1 MRRSSPIASAKDMP
15 RIEPIRAT
23 RTYGGTPS
31 GMSAAIVATGP
42 AGDNEDTDA
51 ALRVRVESS
60 AVTWQQRRL
69 LLVAGAL
76 VASSSHLIGSPIIAA
91 VAIYGIAIGVLVGEA
106 EVILAR
112 RARSEWQF
120 DAITLVARV
129 ALVTVLAVALTFGGA
144 GTWLTLGVLAVLV
157 ISVAGSVSTVSMVVV
172 VAYTSAVFVTTEF
185 LTIRDA
191 VPHAHLVASHETG
204 HMSILQLLGVALVAF
219 PGLAAVVH
227 LRWRAS
233 IETREELEERVDE
246 LRTARGALED
256 SRGEL
261 ERLNRDLNA
270 EVSQQ
275 TSELELR
282 NRYLSVVNAVSTALG
297 EPGNDEPLVGRAARI
312 AGRLIGGSAAQGWQ
326 IASDTE
332 PTSTFV
338 KLDGESGA
346 EMEALPLE
354 LLQEVADRREPLLS
368 EDAVGPDGEP
378 LPDPG
383 GPFVVVPIHSH
394 GESLGA
400 FAVIGIEVGEVGPR
414 ERNLLLSVGREVGA
428 ALVNAAHIRNMETRA
443 DRVALLS
450 DVAKFASGRRET
462 RDALNEALAPVREHL
477 DALRVSIVVSQHD
490 GQGET
495 LAVAGPPTEYSRGGR
510 HIDRLRSEVANGQ
523 PVLYRRADGVLPE
536 DVARGVGT
544 MIVAPVV
551 ASVAGVTPFGDP
563 PANPDAA
570 NHSDAE
576 RVVGALV
583 CSSAEEDVWDADTV
597 ALITEVAEVVARRLE
612 ADAYARLQSR
622 RIDELASL
630 TEVARLMQSGADVE
644 RLCGGFAQ
652 ALRALISYRAL
663 TIVRTSTFGSRDQVH
678 QFDADA
684 LTVDSRPDA
693 SPPESASLL
702 PEPVV
707 WSGGTGPSLQELLY
721 RPADSGVA
729 LPMLSKGQS
738 VGAVVIG
745 LEGGLDKE
753 LLSIVVQAV
762 EQLALALDA
771 AMLYQQATSRASQIQ
786 TQSNLARIVASQPD
800 LRQAFDEFA
809 EEMRWLVPFDQA
821 LLFLAAEDDSEQM
834 LPYAVAPGT
843 ASPAGW
849 GAPLDEAIVE
859 VAGSQDQPFALH
871 RNDLEHVTDEE
882 WRTLGGD
889 APHAIIVPVRDRSR
903 LMALFVLLSGSEQH
917 GVGVD
922 MNLLTEVAS
931 LLAVTIERLRLFE
944 RSEHMARHDQL
955 TGLPNFRY
963 VQEHLAAV
971 GERSTGK
978 QTSILMIDMDN
989 LKPFNDQLGHEV
1001 GDRVIRIV
1009 ARELIACSRA
1019 ADFVG
1024 RVGGDEF
1031 VMVMEEVGAN
1041 EALHVASRVHAALAQ
1056 AHLEIDN
1063 APRSISV
1070 SVGVASSPEDAATMA
1085 ELLREADRAMY
1096 TAKSLGGGRSALAR
1110 DGARRGAAPQSV
1122 GRAGRLT
1129 DVLLRSAAGNATE
1142 AERTAIALA
1151 DRYAGLA
1158 AEQLGLDVSVLPALR
1173 VLVIASSVSRLDHEE
1188 RRQEVAVARALL
1200 AAVDAS
1206 TLVDHTVA
1214 PQVLAIAEGSVELA
1228 WVQTPGLGASP
1239 VDAEE
1244 ATRHLES
1251 LLSRPEAQSAGT
1263 VLASIV
1269 RHDAAERRS
1278 NERVA

>member
-1 MRRSSPIASAKDMP
+1 M
-15 RIEPIRAT
+15 
-23 RTYGGTPS
+23 
-31 GMSAAIVATGP
+31 
-42 AGDNEDTDA
+42 
-51 ALRVRVESS
+51 
-60 AVTWQQRRL
+60 
-69 LLVAGAL
+69 
-76 VASSSHLIGSPIIAA
+76 
-91 VAIYGIAIGVLVGEA
+91 LVGEA

-157 ISVAGSVSTVSMVVV
+157 ISIAGSVSTVSMVVV
-172 VAYTSAVFVTTEF
+172 VAYTSAVFVATEF
-185 LTIRDA
+185 LAIRDS

-204 HMSILQLLGVALVAF
+204 HMSVLQLLGVALVGF

-233 IETREELEERVDE
+233 IETREELEETVDE
-246 LRTARGALED
+246 LRTARGALEE

-346 EMEALPLE
+346 DVQALPVE
-354 LLQEVADRREPLLS
+354 LLQQVADRREPLLS

-383 GPFVVVPIHSH
+383 GAFVVVPIHSH

-400 FAVIGIEVGEVGPR
+400 FAVIGIEDEEVGPR

-428 ALVNAAHIRNMETRA
+428 ALVNAEHIRNMETRA

-450 DVAKFASGRRET
+450 DVAKFAGGRRAT
-462 RDALNEALAPVREHL
+462 RDALDEALAPVRDHL
-477 DALRVSIVVSQHD
+477 DALRVSVVVSQHD
-490 GQGET
+490 GQGGT
-495 LAVAGPPTEYSRGGR
+495 LAVAGPPTEYSRDGR
-510 HIDRLRSEVANGQ
+510 HVDRLRSEVANGQ
-523 PVLYRRADGVLPE
+523 SVLYRRADGVLPE
-536 DVARGVGT
+536 DVAQRVGT

-551 ASVAGVTPFGDP
+551 ASVPGVTRFGDP
-563 PANPDAA
+563 PPSPDAADPDTA

-597 ALITEVAEVVARRLE
+597 ALIAEVAEVVARRLE

-684 LTVDSRPDA
+684 LTVDSGPDA
-693 SPPESASLL
+693 SPPESVTPL
-702 PEPVV
+702 PEPIV
-707 WSGGTGPSLQELLY
+707 WASGNGPDLQELLY
-721 RPADSGVA
+721 QPAVSGVA

-745 LEGGLDKE
+745 LEGGLDQE

-800 LRQAFDEFA
+800 LGQAFDEFA

-843 ASPAGW
+843 ASPVGW

-859 VAGSQDQPFALH
+859 VAASHDQPFALH
-871 RNDLEHVTDEE
+871 RNDLKQVTDDE

-917 GVGVD
+917 GVGVKKTD
-922 MNLLTEVAS
+922 WASDEVMAALSEQHTTVAEAGVTLPGRHIVIDNSQLSAS
-931 LLAVTIERLRLFE
+931 
-944 RSEHMARHDQL
+944 
-955 TGLPNFRY
+955 
-963 VQEHLAAV
+963 AAA
-971 GERSTGK
+971 
-978 QTSILMIDMDN
+978 
-989 LKPFNDQLGHEV
+989 EV
-1001 GDRVIRIV
+1001 IV
-1009 ARELIACSRA
+1009 AKFDLPRVTG
-1019 ADFVG
+1019 VG
-1024 RVGGDEF
+1024 
-1031 VMVMEEVGAN
+1031 
-1041 EALHVASRVHAALAQ
+1041 
-1056 AHLEIDN
+1056 
-1063 APRSISV
+1063 
-1070 SVGVASSPEDAATMA
+1070 
-1085 ELLREADRAMY
+1085 
-1096 TAKSLGGGRSALAR
+1096 
-1110 DGARRGAAPQSV
+1110 
-1122 GRAGRLT
+1122 
-1129 DVLLRSAAGNATE
+1129 
-1142 AERTAIALA
+1142 
-1151 DRYAGLA
+1151 
-1158 AEQLGLDVSVLPALR
+1158 
-1173 VLVIASSVSRLDHEE
+1173 
-1188 RRQEVAVARALL
+1188 
-1200 AAVDAS
+1200 
-1206 TLVDHTVA
+1206 
-1214 PQVLAIAEGSVELA
+1214 
-1228 WVQTPGLGASP
+1228 
-1239 VDAEE
+1239 
-1244 ATRHLES
+1244 
-1251 LLSRPEAQSAGT
+1251 
-1263 VLASIV
+1263 
-1269 RHDAAERRS
+1269 
-1278 NERVA
+1278 